1 MAEVILFD
9 LGNVLVEFSQEP
21 ICTGLAHFATKPV
34 YQDPREV
41 YRFIF
46 HPECGLENLFDEGRI
61 APEEFFGEIRDE
73 MGLRLSYEEFRPI
86 WNRIFRAREGAED
99 LVRFLSGKV
108 GQHILSNTNA
118 IHFPYLLEQFPW
130 LTLMD
135 SMFLSHEMGCRKP
148 KPALYRRV
156 LERLQR
162 PAEGVIFLD
171 DRQENLV
178 PARELGMKVVWIQ
191 KDMPI
196 EAEVQ
201 RFFPDLPWAEYGR
214 GLSHG

>member
-21 ICTGLAHFATKPV
+21 ICKGLARFATKTP

-46 HPECGLENLFDEGRI
+46 HPEGGLENAFDEGRI
-61 APEEFFGEIRDE
+61 APETFFREISDE
-73 MGLRLSYEEFRPI
+73 MGLRLSYEEFCPI
-86 WNRIFRAREGAED
+86 WNRIFRARPGAEE
-99 LVRFLSGKV
+99 LVRFLSGRV
-108 GQHILSNTNA
+108 RQHILSNTNA

-130 LTLMD
+130 LTLVD

-148 KPALYRRV
+148 KPALYHRV
-156 LERLQR
+156 LERLQH
-162 PAEGVIFLD
+162 PADEVLFLD

-178 PARELGMKVVWIQ
+178 PARELGMKTVWVRGHTV
-191 KDMPI
+191 I
-196 EAEVQ
+196 EAEIQ
-201 RFFPDLPWAEYGR
+201 KFFPDLPWEEYGR